1 MKNETARSRV
11 VRKSIAASLLMLSLV
26 LGGAVLVSPVQAV
39 AAPATPIQHLVVIY
53 DENISFDHYFATYP
67 NAMNPPGEP
76 QFIAAPNTPAVNN
89 LNGPLLTSNPNL
101 VNPYRLDRS
110 QAITCDNDNGYTAEQ
125 QAVDGGLMD
134 KFVQA
139 TGVSTP
145 GCSPNLVMGYYDGNT
160 VTGIWNLAQNFAMS
174 DNFYGTNYGGTLEG
188 HLNLVSGDTSGAVAS
203 PAGATTP
210 DIANGAI
217 VANIGSTYDDCA
229 SGAVTASMTGQNV
242 GNLLDKAGVTWGY
255 FQGGFAP
262 SSVSAS
268 GKATCASTHTQF
280 NGTVQADYSANQNPF
295 LFYQSTTNQHHLPP
309 TSIANVGKQDQANHL
324 YDLTYFFN
332 ATAAG
337 NLPAVSFLKP
347 YKYQSGHGQYS
358 DPLDEQTWL
367 ANTVNYIEKLPQWS
381 STAIIITYDDSD
393 GWYDHQMAPVVT
405 PSSDP
410 AQDALFGSS
419 CGTLPVGAQ
428 NDQCGYG
435 MREPF
440 LVISPYAKQN
450 FVDHTLT
457 DQSSVLKFIEDNW
470 SLGRIGGHSTD
481 VKAGSILN
489 MFNFASPPRTG
500 SLVLDPT
507 TGLVVSNTLSSA
519 VPPPST
525 GPSTVT
531 STFTS
536 TVSVP
541 TTVTSTSTS
550 LSTATSTAT
559 VTSTNKVTSTATATA
574 TTTATTTTTSISVS
588 TTTQSNSSISSLAF
602 AAMGA
607 LLVVGVGVGLVV
619 GRRRPSA

>member
-1 MKNETARSRV
+1 
-11 VRKSIAASLLMLSLV
+11 MLSIV
-26 LGGAVLVSPVQAV
+26 LGGALFVPPVHAV

-67 NAMNPPGEP
+67 NALNPSGEP
-76 QFIAAPNTPAVNN
+76 AFTAAPNTPAVNN

-160 VTGIWNLAQNFAMS
+160 VTAMWEFAQNFVMS

-188 HLNLVSGDTSGAVAS
+188 HLNLVSGDTSGAVAA

-262 SSVSAS
+262 SSVSSS
-268 GKATCASTHTQF
+268 GKAACASTHTQF

-309 TSIANVGKQDQANHL
+309 TSVANVGKQDQANHL
-324 YDLTYFFN
+324 YDLTLFFN
-332 ATAAG
+332 ATASG

-367 ANTVNYIEKLPQWS
+367 VNTVNYIEKLPQWS

-419 CGTLPVGAQ
+419 CGTLPAGAQ

-440 LVISPYAKQN
+440 IVISPYAKQN

-457 DQSSVLKFIEDNW
+457 DQSSVLAFIENNW

-500 SLVLDPT
+500 SLILNNT
-507 TGLVVSNTLSSA
+507 TGEVVSNTLGAPILPASS
-519 VPPPST
+519 

-531 STFTS
+531 STTTS

-541 TTVTSTSTS
+541 TTVTSISTS
-550 LSTATSTAT
+550 LATSTT
-559 VTSTNKVTSTATATA
+559 TATA
-574 TTTATTTTTSISVS
+574 TTTTTMVSTNEMTTTATTTATMTTTGSAPAPAQSSTSSVS
-588 TTTQSNSSISSLAF
+588 TLAY
-602 AAMGA
+602 AAMGV
-607 LLVVGVGVGLVV
+607 LLVVGVGVGLAV